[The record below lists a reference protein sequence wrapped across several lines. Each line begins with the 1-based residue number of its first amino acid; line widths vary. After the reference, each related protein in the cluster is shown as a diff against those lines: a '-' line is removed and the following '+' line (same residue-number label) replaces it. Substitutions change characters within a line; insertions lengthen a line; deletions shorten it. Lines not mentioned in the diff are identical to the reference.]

1 MLSTVPQIRIR
12 KANDNAVNSKGDF
25 VLYWMIAFRRTQWNY
40 SLQRAIDWAK
50 ELGKPLVILEAL
62 RCGYPWASDR
72 LHRFVMDGMVENARQ
87 TKRQSALYDP
97 YLELKPD
104 GGKGLLSALAER
116 ACVVVTDDFPAF
128 FIPRMVASAAR

>member
-50 ELGKPLVILEAL
+50 DLGKPLVILEAL

-87 TKRQSALYDP
+87 TKRQSALYYP
-97 YLELKPD
+97 C
-104 GGKGLLSALAER
+104 LLYTS
-116 ACVVVTDDFPAF
+116 PS
-128 FIPRMVASAAR
+128 PRDRS